1 MADRTDRD
9 RSGGS
14 PALTKVRGRVALGA
28 VVLGAGVLSLLSAT
42 DVIDLS
48 YPTWVGFVLIGIG
61 IAIAF
66 VPGRHPVVVVLGILV
81 ALAGIPA
88 LVADEKLFEGGVGDA
103 VERPESSSQL
113 GPFRQAIGK
122 LTVDL
127 TSPDLDLDEMT
138 VDASIGIGEL
148 VVLVPDDAD
157 VDLDAHVA
165 AGNAEAFGR
174 AESGVDV
181 DLFVLSGTS
190 GSQEL
195 KLELE
200 VGLGNARVERG

>member
-1 MADRTDRD
+1 M
-9 RSGGS
+9 
-14 PALTKVRGRVALGA
+14 RGRVALGA

-42 DVIDLS
+42 DVVDLS

-66 VPGRHPVVVVLGILV
+66 VPGRHPVLVVLGILV

-88 LVADEKLFEGGVGDA
+88 LVADEKLFEGGVGDS

-113 GPFRQAIGK
+113 EPFRQAIGK

-127 TSPDLDLDEMT
+127 TSPDLDLDEVT
-138 VDASIGIGEL
+138 LEASIGIGEL
-148 VVLVPDDAD
+148 VVRVPDDTDVSLDIHVVAGNADGLGETKSGLD
-157 VDLDAHVA
+157 VDLT
-165 AGNAEAFGR
+165 
-174 AESGVDV
+174 SI
-181 DLFVLSGTS
+181 SGTS

-195 KLELE
+195 DLKLDA
-200 VGLGNARVERG
+200 GFGNVRVERG

>member
-1 MADRTDRD
+1 M
-9 RSGGS
+9 
-14 PALTKVRGRVALGA
+14 RGRVALGA
-28 VVLGAGVLSLLSAT
+28 VLLGAGVLSLLSAT
-42 DVIDLS
+42 NVIDLS

-66 VPGRHPVVVVLGILV
+66 VPGRHPVLIVLGILV

-113 GPFRQAIGK
+113 KPFRQAIGK

-127 TSPDLDLDEMT
+127 TSPDLDLDEVT
-138 VDASIGIGEL
+138 LEASIGIGEL
-148 VVLVPDDAD
+148 VVRVPDDTD
-157 VDLDAHVA
+157 VSLDIHVV
-165 AGNAEAFGR
+165 AGNAEALG
-174 AESGVDV
+174 ETKSGLDV
-181 DLFVLSGTS
+181 DLRSISGTS

-195 KLELE
+195 ALKLDA
-200 VGLGNARVERG
+200 GFGNVRVERG